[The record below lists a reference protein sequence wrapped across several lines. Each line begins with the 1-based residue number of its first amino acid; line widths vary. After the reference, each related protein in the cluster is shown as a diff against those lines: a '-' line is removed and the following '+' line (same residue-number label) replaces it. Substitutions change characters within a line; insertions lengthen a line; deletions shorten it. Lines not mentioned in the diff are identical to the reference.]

1 MTFVDILKML
11 GPILLILGLL
21 YGVLLLVRKY
31 TFPLKGKQANN
42 CKINVLNTQMILP
55 KKYVSVIKVE
65 NKMLVLGISENSI
78 NLLKELE
85 AQDDEV
91 FEETEQTKPANF
103 LELLKSNFTNK

>member
-1 MTFVDILKML
+1 MTFLDILKML
-11 GPILLILGLL
+11 GPIVLILGLL
-21 YGVLLLVRKY
+21 YSVLLLVRKY
-31 TFPLKGKQANN
+31 SFPLKGKQAGT

-78 NLLKELE
+78 NLLKELDS
-85 AQDDEV
+85 QDDEIIV
-91 FEETEQTKPANF
+91 ETEQSKPANF